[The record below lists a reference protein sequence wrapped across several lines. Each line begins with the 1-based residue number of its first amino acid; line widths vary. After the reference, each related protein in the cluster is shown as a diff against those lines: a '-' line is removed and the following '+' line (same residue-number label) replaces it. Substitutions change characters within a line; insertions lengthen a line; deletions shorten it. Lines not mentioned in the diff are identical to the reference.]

1 LKRRWV
7 GGRERGEEGR
17 ETDRKNDDDDDE
29 GGGGRGERNI
39 KYHENSSL
47 NCHVWIS
54 SGTSTY
60 SKCLRKEFRK
70 SFN

>member
-1 LKRRWV
+1 
-7 GGRERGEEGR
+7 
-17 ETDRKNDDDDDE
+17 
-29 GGGGRGERNI
+29 
-39 KYHENSSL
+39 L